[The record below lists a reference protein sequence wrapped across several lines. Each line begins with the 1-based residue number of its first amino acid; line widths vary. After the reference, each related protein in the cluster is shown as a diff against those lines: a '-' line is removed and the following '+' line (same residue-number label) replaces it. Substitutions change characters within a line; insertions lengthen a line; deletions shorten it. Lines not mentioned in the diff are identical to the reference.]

1 MSRLIHVFVFTSA
14 LLVAQGVQAQSVDL
28 SQALKHVPSSA
39 NSLAIVK
46 VQDLLNSPRGKQEQ
60 WAKKHQTEFL
70 AGSVHVPPSVDFL
83 IRAFEFHPEDS
94 KVTNSYG
101 IASFKVPVPMTK
113 LAEHEHGRIQMVAG
127 HPAVL
132 TGRNSLFTQ
141 FAPGLIG
148 VISPGYRQD
157 LARWLRDSDKGV
169 ETPLTPYLQDAVARS
184 SDSHVILALD
194 FQDLVDPKSWRER
207 IKSSPDVAGKSNV
220 VNLLADLT
228 DALRGVTLRVQ
239 VAEKTTA
246 TVYLDFNTVVS
257 QVALP
262 FLKPVLIDLLG
273 EAGASL
279 EDLENAEVTAD
290 GKTAALTFE
299 LSDVGL
305 RHVMSM
311 VLMPGPSSD
320 SASDVPPP
328 PSADGTPATAAKSNE
343 PTAKAS
349 RAYYASVNQI
359 VDDLEA
365 MAKKATNYNKT
376 ATFHDNYAKKID
388 DLPITGVDPDLQ
400 TWAQSVS
407 SNLRALAVSLR
418 GVPINVKMLEGGL
431 SYNVQYE
438 PAGYRSSNYSVWST
452 VAWQPAYVNVETNQS
467 QIRAKQAEAVAAG
480 AMQRE
485 QVWQLIL
492 ADRQKIRQK
501 MQATY
506 GRDFNSPR

>member
-1 MSRLIHVFVFTSA
+1 MSRLIHVFVFTAA
-14 LLVAQGVQAQSVDL
+14 LLAAQSVQAQGVEMAK
-28 SQALKHVPSSA
+28 ALKHVPSNA

-46 VQDLLNSPRGKQEQ
+46 VQELVNSPRGKQEQ

-70 AGSVHVPPSVDFL
+70 AGSVHVPPTTDYL
-83 IRAFEFHPEDS
+83 IRAFDFHPEDS
-94 KVTNSYG
+94 RVSSSYG
-101 IASFKVPVPMTK
+101 IASFKTPIPMTK
-113 LAEHEHGRIQMVAG
+113 LAEHEHSRIQMVAG

-132 TGRNSLFTQ
+132 TGRNSF
-141 FAPGLIG
+141 FAQLVPGLVG

-157 LARWLRDSDKGV
+157 LARWLRESDKGT
-169 ETPLTPYLQDAVARS
+169 ETPMSPYLQDVVARS
-184 SDSHVILALD
+184 GDSHIILALD
-194 FQDLVDPKSWRER
+194 FQDLVEPKAWRDR
-207 IKSSPDVAGKSNV
+207 IKSSPEISGKANV

-228 DALRGVTLRVQ
+228 DKLRGVTLRIQ
-239 VAEKTTA
+239 VAETTKA
-246 TVYLDFNTVVS
+246 TVFLDFDTVVS
-257 QVALP
+257 KVATP
-262 FLKPVLIDLLG
+262 YLKPVFIDLLE

-279 EDLENAEVTAD
+279 EDLQNAEVSAE
-290 GKTAALTFE
+290 GKTAALNFE
-299 LSDVGL
+299 LSDAGL

-311 VLMPGPSSD
+311 ILMPGPTAESGSD
-320 SASDVPPP
+320 APAP
-328 PSADGTPATAAKSNE
+328 PSPDGTPATAETGPN
-343 PTAKAS
+343 PKAS
-349 RAYYASVNQI
+349 RTYYAAVNQI
-359 VDDLEA
+359 VDDLAA
-365 MAKKATNYNKT
+365 MAKKGGNYNKT

-452 VAWQPAYVNVETNQS
+452 VAWQPAYLNVETNQS

-492 ADRQKIRQK
+492 NDRQKIRQK

-506 GRDFNSPR
+506 GRDFNSPGK